1 MSEIYEKVRDANP
14 ERKLE
19 QLDRRMVKLG
29 EEYGEACQA
38 YLSVSSETNGKDKTW
53 TDVREELVDVII
65 VAMDIL
71 LTRFPDEP
79 LGTHDEKMKLVN
91 KMVDKKLSKWAKKK
105 AAKQTV

>member
-1 MSEIYEKVRDANP
+1 MADIFDKVRDANP
-14 ERKLE
+14 ERKLSE
-19 QLDRRMVKLG
+19 LDRRMVKLG

-38 YLSVSSETNGKDKTW
+38 YLSVSSATNGKDKTW

-71 LTRFPDEP
+71 LTQFPDEP
-79 LGTHDEKMKLVN
+79 QGTHEEKMNLVN
-91 KMVDKKLSKWAKKK
+91 KMVDKKLVKWAKKK